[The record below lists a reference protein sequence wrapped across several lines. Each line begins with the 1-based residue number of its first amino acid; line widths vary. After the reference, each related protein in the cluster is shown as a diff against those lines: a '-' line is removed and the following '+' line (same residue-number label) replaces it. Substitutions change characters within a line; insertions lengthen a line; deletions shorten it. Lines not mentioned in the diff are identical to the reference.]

1 MTPNEKTIAAFE
13 TRIRQMILRFQ
24 ELEKENQEL
33 YSMIEK
39 NEQDIKQLQAKLE
52 QGQNDYNSLKMAK
65 MIEITDGDLDG
76 AKTAIGT
83 VSNMVDQSKLNI
95 RLHVYDEEIEVKINR
110 EDEEF
115 YRNAAKLITD
125 RYNAYAQAYKG
136 RKTEHI
142 ISLMTLVDIALL
154 YEKERSHNDTAPYD
168 NVLARLTKEIEE
180 ALGTSR

>member
-1 MTPNEKTIAAFE
+1 
-13 TRIRQMILRFQ
+13 
-24 ELEKENQEL
+24 
-33 YSMIEK
+33 
-39 NEQDIKQLQAKLE
+39 
-52 QGQNDYNSLKMAK
+52 
-65 MIEITDGDLDG
+65 
-76 AKTAIGT
+76 
-83 VSNMVDQSKLNI
+83 MVDQSKLNI

-110 EDEEF
+110 EDDEF

>member
-1 MTPNEKTIAAFE
+1 
-13 TRIRQMILRFQ
+13 
-24 ELEKENQEL
+24 
-33 YSMIEK
+33 
-39 NEQDIKQLQAKLE
+39 
-52 QGQNDYNSLKMAK
+52 MA
-65 MIEITDGDLDG
+65 
-76 AKTAIGT
+76 
-83 VSNMVDQSKLNI
+83 DQSKLNI